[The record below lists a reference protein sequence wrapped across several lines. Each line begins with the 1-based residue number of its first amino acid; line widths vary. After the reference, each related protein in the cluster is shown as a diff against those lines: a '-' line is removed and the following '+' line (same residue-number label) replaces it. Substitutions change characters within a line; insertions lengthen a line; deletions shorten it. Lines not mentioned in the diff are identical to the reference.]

1 MKFGVTFP
9 DMDPRTL
16 AELARD
22 AEDAGWDGVF
32 VWDLAYGWDAW
43 ISLAA
48 VALRTERIRF
58 GTMLTPLSRR
68 RPWKVASEL
77 VTLDHLS
84 HGRAILPVGL
94 GAAGPDHP
102 NSQFNTIG
110 EETDRRVRARLL
122 DESLDI
128 LDGLWRGEP
137 FSHDGERYHLR
148 DVTFAP
154 VPVQRPRVPIWVVG
168 AWPRMKS
175 LRRALRCDGILPI
188 KMPPG
193 EGQTPMAPE
202 DIRELAAFVVAN
214 RTLPT
219 PFDIVLEGETPGEDP
234 PGARAIVAP
243 MAEAGATWWLENVW
257 ATPETR
263 GGVEG
268 MRERVRQGP
277 PPLS

>member
-137 FSHDGERYHLR
+137 FSAGSARHISVY
-148 DVTFAP
+148 
-154 VPVQRPRVPIWVVG
+154 
-168 AWPRMKS
+168 
-175 LRRALRCDGILPI
+175 
-188 KMPPG
+188 
-193 EGQTPMAPE
+193 
-202 DIRELAAFVVAN
+202 
-214 RTLPT
+214 
-219 PFDIVLEGETPGEDP
+219 
-234 PGARAIVAP
+234 ARAP
-243 MAEAGATWWLENVW
+243 
-257 ATPETR
+257 
-263 GGVEG
+263 
-268 MRERVRQGP
+268 
-277 PPLS
+277 SS